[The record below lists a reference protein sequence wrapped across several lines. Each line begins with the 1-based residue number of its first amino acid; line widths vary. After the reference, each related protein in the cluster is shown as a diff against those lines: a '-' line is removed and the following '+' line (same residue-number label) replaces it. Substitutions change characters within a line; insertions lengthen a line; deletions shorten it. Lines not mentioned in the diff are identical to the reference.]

1 MASSLVSDKH
11 NHMSFLSNLG
21 WRFATKKFDTDRKL
35 TDESVGQILDSIR
48 MAPTSFGLQS
58 FHVSVV
64 SDEDV
69 KRKLSAASFGQPQP
83 SDASHVLVFS
93 SRTDIRDR
101 VDSYVKIATGDDT
114 GSSEQAVK
122 MAGMFHQFADRF
134 DGDTGREWAARQA
147 YIALGFALAAAAE
160 LEIDSCAMEG
170 ADFVAIRDVLDLP
183 EGFTPVVMLPLGYRA
198 DGPAHP
204 KARFPTED
212 LFTEIR

>member
-1 MASSLVSDKH
+1 
-11 NHMSFLSNLG
+11 MSFLSNLG
-21 WRFATKKFDTDRKL
+21 WRFATKKFDADRKL
-35 TDESVGQILDSIR
+35 SDESVGRILEAIR
-48 MAPTSFGLQS
+48 MAPSSYGLQE

-64 SDEDV
+64 SSADV

-83 SDASHVLVFS
+83 ADASHVLVFS

-114 GSSEQAVK
+114 GFSEQAVK

-134 DGDTGREWAARQA
+134 DGEAGREWAARQA

-170 ADFVAIRDVLDLP
+170 ADFVAIREILGLP
-183 EGFTPVVMLPLGYRA
+183 EGLVPVVMLSLGYRA
-198 DGPAHP
+198 EGPTHP
-204 KARFPTED
+204 KARFPKED